1 MKRIGLI
8 GVVFSLLMC
17 SCVPYITME
26 ATDDLIAEEY
36 SAADAS
42 PATLEEIQS
51 FLKEDRID
59 RRTFLPNVY
68 DCKHFSADLW
78 RSAYL
83 KGFEASMVLY
93 LRERSESSRNLA
105 KTFYGIENPF
115 HLVVAFLLRDGT
127 WLYIEPQNDKIL
139 NIADYKFRLE
149 GAVAFDFWKRLRV
162 FGGDGD
168 ETLNEIVEES
178 EKNSREPCAG
188 CGLAEISFTDQNLE
202 AAIREAVGKP
212 TGDIYEADVEN
223 LTSFCAS
230 ERGIVALTG
239 LEHATSLRHLYLDS
253 NNISDISPL
262 ANLSSLTDLYLG
274 ANKIGNISRLANL
287 TSLTLLRLDSNQISD
302 ISPLAYLSSLT
313 ELDLGWNEIG
323 DMSPL
328 GELTSLTDLDLH
340 SNHIGDISALAN
352 LTSLTSLRLD
362 SNQISDISSL
372 ADLANLTSL
381 RLDSNQI
388 SDISALADL
397 ANLTSLRL
405 DSNQIS
411 DISSLADLTSL
422 TSLRLDSNR
431 ISDIFPLVA
440 NAGLGEGDKVDLGYN
455 PLSDTSLY
463 TYIPQLQT
471 GGVIVFYEVS
481 AG

>member
-178 EKNSREPCAG
+178 EKNSLEPCAG
-188 CGLAEISFTDQNLE
+188 CGLA
-202 AAIREAVGKP
+202 
-212 TGDIYEADVEN
+212 
-223 LTSFCAS
+223 
-230 ERGIVALTG
+230 GI
-239 LEHATSLRHLYLDS
+239 
-253 NNISDISPL
+253 
-262 ANLSSLTDLYLG
+262 
-274 ANKIGNISRLANL
+274 
-287 TSLTLLRLDSNQISD
+287 
-302 ISPLAYLSSLT
+302 
-313 ELDLGWNEIG
+313 
-323 DMSPL
+323 
-328 GELTSLTDLDLH
+328 
-340 SNHIGDISALAN
+340 
-352 LTSLTSLRLD
+352 
-362 SNQISDISSL
+362 
-372 ADLANLTSL
+372 
-381 RLDSNQI
+381 
-388 SDISALADL
+388 
-397 ANLTSLRL
+397 
-405 DSNQIS
+405 
-411 DISSLADLTSL
+411 
-422 TSLRLDSNR
+422 
-431 ISDIFPLVA
+431 
-440 NAGLGEGDKVDLGYN
+440 
-455 PLSDTSLY
+455 
-463 TYIPQLQT
+463 
-471 GGVIVFYEVS
+471 
-481 AG
+481 